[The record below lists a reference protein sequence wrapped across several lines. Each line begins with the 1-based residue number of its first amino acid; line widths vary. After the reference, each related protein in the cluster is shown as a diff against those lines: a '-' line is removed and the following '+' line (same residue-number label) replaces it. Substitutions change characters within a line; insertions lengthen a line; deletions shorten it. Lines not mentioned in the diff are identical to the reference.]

1 MATLAPSAPI
11 DAGSAVSTLEPPE
24 LEPVITISNDT
35 ALITYNHPH
44 QLITDVWVRQRGRM
58 APGGTLG
65 VGGLE
70 PAQRR
75 RASQFYGACSR
86 FPGQSPGEPEREH
99 RE

>member
-44 QLITDVWVRQRGRM
+44 QLITDVWVPKRPHGAGWGRWES
-58 APGGTLG
+58 A
-65 VGGLE
+65 V
-70 PAQRR
+70 
-75 RASQFYGACSR
+75 
-86 FPGQSPGEPEREH
+86 
-99 RE
+99 